1 MSIEILFNILS
12 SIIFGVAPGRSY
24 RRGLR
29 LLFFA
34 FDLYDTSKSASL
46 TTSSTSLLISSLIAI
61 VAVVNIAIGVR
72 LLLFGYRR

>member
-1 MSIEILFNILS
+1 MSIEIICNILS
-12 SIIFGVAPGRSY
+12 SITFGVAAGSSY

-34 FDLYDTSKSASL
+34 LDLYDISKSASL
-46 TTSSTSLLISSLIAI
+46 TTSSSLLISSLIVI
-61 VAVVNIAIGVR
+61 FAVVNIAIGVR